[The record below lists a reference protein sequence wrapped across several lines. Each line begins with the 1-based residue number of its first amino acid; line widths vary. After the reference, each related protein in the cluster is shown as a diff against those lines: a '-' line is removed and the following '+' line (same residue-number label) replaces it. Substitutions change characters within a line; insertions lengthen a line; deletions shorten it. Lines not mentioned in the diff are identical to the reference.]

1 MLKNKQKFLF
11 RGFVCS
17 EACKMQNN
25 ISFTAKFISPATVLK
40 SAETGKYLQKTVSCV
55 ELSPKSKK
63 DLQSLKDLHELWGH
77 GNYSGDIY
85 YDAKDFDGYFEEYRP
100 SFFAITKQ
108 KDNFE
113 KLVPEDILGI
123 AETSTTFGAI
133 KNLDYLQTNPN
144 FLNKVQPAFKHIGM
158 AMLKFIEEIYKGQ
171 RLEIIS
177 ASKTENFYLKNGYQ
191 RLNNDEHVFFKYV

>member
-1 MLKNKQKFLF
+1 MKYYCIGIKGSGMATL
-11 RGFVCS
+11 
-17 EACKMQNN
+17 AC
-25 ISFTAKFISPATVLK
+25 L
-40 SAETGKYLQKTVSCV
+40 
-55 ELSPKSKK
+55 
-63 DLQSLKDLHELWGH
+63 LKDL
-77 GNYSGDIY
+77 GNEVSGYD
-85 YDAKDFDGYFEEYRP
+85 DAKDFNGYFEEYRP
-100 SFFAITKQ
+100 SFFVITKQ

-158 AMLKFIEEIYKGQ
+158 AMLKFIEGIYKGQ

-177 ASKTENFYLKNGYQ
+177 VSKAENFYLKNGYQ
-191 RLNNDEHVFFKYV
+191 RLNNDEHVFFKYA